1 MRGAFE
7 GLALRTM
14 NAAQLLHEMKLRGQ
28 APGRVHDHDV
38 DAAGLARVD
47 GVEGHGGGVAPF
59 LRDHVDAVSLAP
71 DGELFARGGAEGVAR
86 GQEHGLALG
95 GEEFRQFPDGRGLS
109 GAVDARH
116 HHDERRGTLHVEGD
130 FRGGENRF
138 DLIPKGAAD
147 LFLRAQSLQFNFVA
161 QTL

>member
-1 MRGAFE
+1 MSTITTSMPRALAALTASKATAAGSPPSSGKTAL
-7 GLALRTM
+7 GLL
-14 NAAQLLHEMKLRGQ
+14 N
-28 APGRVHDHDV
+28 DV
-38 DAAGLARVD
+38 DAV
-47 GVEGHGGGVAPF
+47 PF
-59 LRDHVDAVSLAP
+59 AP
-71 DGELFARGGAEGVAR
+71 DGKLFARGGAEGVAR
-86 GQEHGLALG
+86 GEKNGLFNG
-95 GEEFRQFPDGRGLS
+95 CEEFRQFPDGRGLA

-116 HHDERRGTLHVEGD
+116 HHDERCGPVHVEGH